1 MATVFVLIRKLL
13 SFIVGTSDRKR
24 DLTQIAFLRAQFN
37 IIANTCNVI
46 GLDMAAE
53 CLRHSLNNSPSD
65 LSYGPNSSFS
75 KSILDSTECAG
86 IISTAINKAR
96 SANFNVVGYYYS
108 GTATLNSTTDLH
120 LSLNKVKYSVSL
132 TRNSRGS
139 RLWTVKIVFKDVYD
153 FNKQDWA
160 NDMTNSTIVTIV
172 NNYAAIAQKEGAIVP
187 YDIEVDVKKSF
198 YT

>member
-1 MATVFVLIRKLL
+1 MINHSRWEYENQDYLKEHYEKRMLGKDTHLHVRRFYCKGCGRVF
-13 SFIVGTSDRKR
+13 
-24 DLTQIAFLRAQFN
+24 
-37 IIANTCNVI
+37 
-46 GLDMAAE
+46 
-53 CLRHSLNNSPSD
+53 
-65 LSYGPNSSFS
+65 Y
-75 KSILDSTECAG
+75 
-86 IISTAINKAR
+86 
-96 SANFNVVGYYYS
+96 
-108 GTATLNSTTDLH
+108 TTI
-120 LSLNKVKYSVSL
+120 KTK
-132 TRNSRGS
+132 SRGS